1 MSGELDLRSAEG
13 FVQPDVKAEFPGLRL
28 MWVTAEGRPA
38 PSPPDLARRL
48 QAHSNRYRGASVVA
62 MRTQPIP
69 HAYRVFYR
77 QIGLDPDVTRVPSE
91 QAAVSRLLRGGFVS
105 RDILNDALLLA
116 VLETGVPVWAIDAD
130 RVDAGGLG
138 IRMTTDGDSLG
149 ADREDAAELPP
160 GRLVV
165 ADAIRIHALLFGEV
179 SPAHRPGPATTRL
192 ALFTIGVDGVP
203 SIHLEEA
210 LWVSLEALKQ
220 RRTL

>member
-1 MSGELDLRSAEG
+1 
-13 FVQPDVKAEFPGLRL
+13 
-28 MWVTAEGRPA
+28 
-38 PSPPDLARRL
+38 
-48 QAHSNRYRGASVVA
+48 
-62 MRTQPIP
+62 
-69 HAYRVFYR
+69 VFYR

-179 SPAHRPGPATTRL
+179 SPAHRPGPDTTRL

-210 LWVSLEALKQ
+210 LWVSSEALKQ

>member
-1 MSGELDLRSAEG
+1 MSDELDLRSAEG

-28 MWVTAEGRPA
+28 TWVTAEARVA
-38 PSPPDLARRL
+38 RSPPELARRL
-48 QAHSNRYRGASVVA
+48 QALSNRYRGSGVVA

-69 HAYRVFYR
+69 HAYRSFFR

-91 QAAVSRLLRGGFVS
+91 QAAVGRLLRGGFVS
-105 RDILNDALLLA
+105 RDVLHDALLLA

-138 IRMTTDGDSLG
+138 IRMTTAGDSFG
-149 ADREDAAELPP
+149 PDSADPAELPS

-165 ADAIRIHALLFGEV
+165 ADAARIHALLFGEV
-179 SPAHRPGPATTRL
+179 TAAHRPGPATTRL

-210 LWVSLEALKQ
+210 LWVSLEALKP
-220 RRTL
+220 RRTP